1 MPGGFFAFEGIDGC
15 GKSTQSRLLALEL
28 RRRGRKVLHLRE
40 PGGTAIGEAVRGLL
54 LDPRRREMTPWTEV
68 FLFMAS
74 RAQLV
79 SEKIRPARTAGVT
92 VILDRYYYS
101 TAAYQG
107 AAGGVGVSTVLA
119 LAERVAR
126 FDKPDRVF
134 VLDIDPDAAARRR
147 RSPADRIERKGLAYQ
162 RAVRRSFLSIA
173 KRDRTLR
180 VIQGEG
186 DASAIHRAIV
196 REVDRVL

>member
-1 MPGGFFAFEGIDGC
+1 MPGGLFAFEGIDGC
-15 GKSTQSRLLALEL
+15 GKSTQSRLLTLEL
-28 RRRGRKVLHLRE
+28 RRRGRPVLHLRE

-79 SEKIRPARTAGVT
+79 SEKIRPARSAGVT

-107 AAGGVGVSTVLA
+107 AAGGVGVATVLA
-119 LAERVAR
+119 LAEKVAR

-173 KRDRTLR
+173 KRDRRLR
-180 VIQGEG
+180 VIDGDG
-186 DASAIHRAIV
+186 DASDIHRTIV